1 MMQGFD
7 LSGKVAI
14 ITGGNGGLGRGIAT
28 GLAKAGADIVIA
40 ARNEEKTAR
49 VIEEI
54 KSLGRK
60 CVGTRCD
67 VTVYDDIEA
76 SVKTAVREFGGLNI
90 LVNNAGVAQGALP
103 QSLAEDEWDR
113 VIDTNLKGTFRFC
126 QAAYSELARSGSG
139 KIINIGSQ
147 CASSSMTPHYSAS
160 KGGVLQMT
168 KSLALA
174 WAKDNIQ
181 VNAIIPGWFHTDLT
195 APVLEYEAFYNG
207 VVRRIP
213 AGRFGEP
220 EELAGIAV
228 FLASSMSDYV
238 TGEGIVIDGG
248 YSLMM

>member
-1 MMQGFD
+1 LMQGFD

-14 ITGGNGGLGRGIAT
+14 ISGGNGGLGRGIAI

-49 VIEEI
+49 VIKEI
-54 KSLGRK
+54 KSLDRQ
-60 CVGTRCD
+60 CVGTYCD
-67 VTVYDDIEA
+67 VTAYDDIKA
-76 SVKTAVREFGGLNI
+76 SVKTALREFGGLNI
-90 LVNNAGVAQGALP
+90 LVNNAGVAQGVPP
-103 QSLAEDEWDR
+103 QSMSEDEWDW

-126 QAAYSELARSGSG
+126 QAAYPELARSGSG

-147 CASSSMTPHYSAS
+147 CASSYMTAHYSAS

-181 VNAIIPGWFHTDLT
+181 VNAIIPGWFRTDLT
-195 APVLEYEAFYNG
+195 APVFEHEAFYRG
-207 VVRRIP
+207 VVGRTP

-220 EELAGIAV
+220 EELAGVAI
-228 FLASSMSDYV
+228 FLASQMSDYV
-238 TGEGIVIDGG
+238 TGEGIVVDGG